1 MSKEHTVQ
9 EDFEHFL
16 AYTGYHA
23 LPEKEL
29 ARIKHAYYHGADSTE
44 EV

>member
-1 MSKEHTVQ
+1 MSKEHTTQ

-16 AYTGYHA
+16 AYTGYNALHA
-23 LPEKEL
+23 VEI
-29 ARIKHAYYHGADSTE
+29 ARLKRAYYHGADSPE